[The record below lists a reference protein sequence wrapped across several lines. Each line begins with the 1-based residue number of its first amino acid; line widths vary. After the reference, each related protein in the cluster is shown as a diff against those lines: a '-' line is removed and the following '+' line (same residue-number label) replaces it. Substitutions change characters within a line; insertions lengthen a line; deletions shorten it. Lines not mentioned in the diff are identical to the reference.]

1 MSFSTGIK
9 EELARHIGNARHC
22 RIAEIAALIN
32 ISGQV
37 EYNEA
42 QNKYGIKVHTENPV
56 VARKYFTLLKKTFNI
71 NVEVV
76 MRRSN
81 HLKKKR
87 VYNVYVLKK
96 DDVLKVLQACHL
108 YSNGKVFKRID
119 PLIVGTTCCKRSYIR
134 GAFLASG
141 SMSEPDKTYHLEI
154 VDMDENHSVQLM
166 HLVNHFDMD
175 AKIIMRKKYHVIYI
189 KEGKQI
195 VEFLNVIEAHVALME
210 LENLR
215 ILKEMRNN
223 VNRIVNCETA
233 NLNKTVSAAV
243 RQVEDITYIE
253 EMVGLNKLSEPLEEL
268 AKLRLEHSEA
278 SLKEL
283 GEMLS
288 PQVGKS
294 GVNHR
299 LRKISGFAEQLRGIR
314 EDKL

>member
-1 MSFSTGIK
+1 
-9 EELARHIGNARHC
+9 
-22 RIAEIAALIN
+22 
-32 ISGQV
+32 
-37 EYNEA
+37 
-42 QNKYGIKVHTENPV
+42 
-56 VARKYFTLLKKTFNI
+56 LKKTFNI

-76 MRRSN
+76 TRRSN
-81 HLKKKR
+81 HLKKRR
-87 VYNVYVLKK
+87 VYNVYILKK

-108 YSNGKVFKRID
+108 IEDGKVCRRVN
-119 PLIVGTTCCKRSYIR
+119 PLLVSTTCCKRSYIR

-154 VDMDENHSVQLM
+154 VDMDENHSISLM
-166 HLVNHFDMD
+166 HLINHFDID
-175 AKIIMRKKYHVIYI
+175 AKVIMRKKYHVIYI

-223 VNRIVNCETA
+223 VNRMVNCETA

-243 RQVEDITYIE
+243 RQVDDITYIE
-253 EMVGLNKLSEPLEEL
+253 KKVGLSRLSEPLEEL
-268 AKLRLEHSEA
+268 ARLRLEHSEA

-288 PQVGKS
+288 PRVGKS

-299 LRKISGFAEQLRGIR
+299 LRNISRFAEQLRDKR
-314 EDKL
+314 EDHHD